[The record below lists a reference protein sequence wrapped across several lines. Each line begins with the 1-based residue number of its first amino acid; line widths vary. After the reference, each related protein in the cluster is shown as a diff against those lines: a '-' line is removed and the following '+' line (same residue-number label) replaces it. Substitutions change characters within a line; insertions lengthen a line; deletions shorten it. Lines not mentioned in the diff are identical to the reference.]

1 MRSSVLVLPLALF
14 LTDCASVLCPS
25 DQELRGGLCVCSSTL
40 EPPVDGMCI
49 ASSVCDPDGCSCTL
63 EGIEV
68 AIARGGTQVLK
79 CGEGAAPVRAADT
92 ILIDNDV
99 TLDGQGNLTI
109 QGDNRKLLFEVQAFE
124 VGLIGLTIT
133 RGDQGLHVLPDATVT
148 LTNCAVRQNTST
160 AAPGGGIRN
169 EGTLT
174 LVGTTVEGNIAAL
187 GAGGGIYNGQNAALT
202 LDDSRVTDNE
212 AAAAPGGG
220 IGNDGGTVALNKS
233 EVSENRT
240 GAVGDQSY
248 DGGGI
253 SSVDGALL
261 VTDSIV
267 RGNEASD
274 RGGGISLTSGTAN
287 ITRSEVFENKARL
300 GGGLHGIN
308 GQVTVLNSSWMTNT
322 ARRFGGGLRV
332 SGADAELILSSS
344 TVSENMADPLGV
356 LFEDAGG
363 GVEADGG
370 ASVTIINSTIHRNS
384 ANSGNGGGLYVS
396 DTGSTMT
403 VRSST
408 VSANPEAGVTN
419 NGSLT
424 LTQTILENGCVLG
437 QGAAVI
443 STGNN
448 IESPADTC
456 GLDDA
461 TDMPNVSPAA
471 LDLADE
477 LADNGGDTLTL
488 LLGNSSAAVDYFFGV
503 CDQPEDQR
511 GVARAQRNG
520 CDIGAVEIE

>member
-1 MRSSVLVLPLALF
+1 
-14 LTDCASVLCPS
+14 
-25 DQELRGGLCVCSSTL
+25 
-40 EPPVDGMCI
+40 MCI

-79 CGEGAAPVRAADT
+79 CTEGAAPVRPADT
-92 ILIDNDV
+92 IVIDNDV
-99 TLDGQGNLTI
+99 TLDGQGHLTV
-109 QGDNRKLLFEVQAFE
+109 QGDDRTLLFEVQGFE
-124 VGLIGLTIT
+124 VGLMGFTIT
-133 RGDQGLHVLPDATVT
+133 RGDQGLHVLPDAVVTVT
-148 LTNCAVRQNTST
+148 NSLIARNTST

-187 GAGGGIYNGQNAALT
+187 GSGGGIYNGQSAALT
-202 LDDSRVTDNE
+202 LNDSKVTDNE

-220 IGNDGGTVALNKS
+220 VGNDGGTVTVNRS
-233 EVSENRT
+233 EVSVNRT
-240 GAVGDQSY
+240 GAVGDQIY

-253 SSVDGALL
+253 WSVDGALL

-274 RGGGISLTSGTAN
+274 RGGGISLTSGTAD

-300 GGGLHGIN
+300 GGGLHGTDAA
-308 GQVTVLNSSWMTNT
+308 VTVSNSSWMTNT
-322 ARRFGGGLRV
+322 ARRFGAALRV

-344 TVSENMADPLGV
+344 TVSDNMADPLGV
-356 LFEDAGG
+356 LFDDGGG

-370 ASVTIINSTIHRNS
+370 ASATIINSTIHRNS
-384 ANSGNGGGLYVS
+384 ANSGVGGGLYVS

-408 VSANPEAGVTN
+408 VSGNAETGVTN

-424 LTQTILENGCVLG
+424 LTQTIIENGCELG
-437 QGAAVI
+437 QGATVT
-443 STGNN
+443 SSGNN

-461 TDMPNVSPAA
+461 SDMPNVFPAA

-488 LLGNSSAAVDYFFGV
+488 LPGNRSEAVDYFFGV

-511 GVARAQRNG
+511 GVSRAQRNG

>member
-1 MRSSVLVLPLALF
+1 MRSFLLVLPLALL

-25 DQELRGGLCVCSSTL
+25 DQELSSGVCVCSSTL
-40 EPPVDGMCI
+40 EPPIDGMCI

-79 CGEGAAPVRAADT
+79 CAEGAAPVRPTDT
-92 ILIDNDV
+92 IVIDNDV
-99 TLDGQGNLTI
+99 TLDGKGHLTV
-109 QGDNRKLLFEVQAFE
+109 QGDDRKLLFEVQPFE

-148 LTNCAVRQNTST
+148 LTNSVIRENTSS

-187 GAGGGIYNGQNAALT
+187 GSGGGIYNGRNAALT
-202 LDDSRVTDNE
+202 LNESTVTDNE

-220 IGNDGGTVALNKS
+220 IGNDGGTVALNNT

-240 GAVGDQSY
+240 GAIGDETY

-261 VTDSIV
+261 IADSIV

-274 RGGGISLTSGTAN
+274 RGGGISVIGGSAN

-300 GGGLHGIN
+300 GGGLHCTDAD
-308 GQVTVLNSSWMTNT
+308 VTVSNSSWLTNT

-332 SGADAELILSSS
+332 SGADAELILTNS
-344 TVSENMADPLGV
+344 TISENAADPLGA

-384 ANSGNGGGLYVS
+384 ANSGDGGGLYVS
-396 DTGSTMT
+396 DTSSTMT

-408 VSANPEAGVTN
+408 ISGNAETGVTN
-419 NGSLT
+419 NGSLV
-424 LTQTILENGCVLG
+424 LTQTIIENGCALG
-437 QGAAVI
+437 AGATVTG
-443 STGNN
+443 SGNN

-456 GLDDA
+456 GLDA
-461 TDMPNVSPAA
+461 GMGVSSAA

-488 LLGNSSAAVDYFFGV
+488 LLGKLSVAVDYFFGV

-511 GVARAQRNG
+511 GVPRPQRNG
-520 CDIGAVEIE
+520 CDIGAVELE